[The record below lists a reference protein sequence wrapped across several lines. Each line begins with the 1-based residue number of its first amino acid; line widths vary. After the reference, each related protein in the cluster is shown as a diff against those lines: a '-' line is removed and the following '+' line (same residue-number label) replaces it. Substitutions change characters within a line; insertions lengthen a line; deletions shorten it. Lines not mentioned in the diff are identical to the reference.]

1 MGDQKLTLILFFQL
15 DLVEAAAVLLLCCG
29 AAVQVFELVEDRED
43 GRLEAVDV
51 VQEAGRVLLLRGPAA
66 AEGHS

>member
-1 MGDQKLTLILFFQL
+1 MEDQKLTLILFFQL
-15 DLVEAAAVLLLCCG
+15 DLVKAFVLCCG
-29 AAVQVFELVEDRED
+29 AAVLVCELVEDRED

-66 AEGHS
+66 AEGHG